1 MAVQQLAAV
10 VYIPD
15 SPLAAVR
22 RDRCE
27 GCGPAL
33 AGKSNSW
40 QLWHIPYSPLE
51 AVRRGRWLSNS
62 WHMLYIQIPDSPLA
76 AVRRDRCEGCG
87 CGPALAGSPTA
98 GSCGIY
104 LIVL

>member
-40 QLWHIPYSPLE
+40 QLWHIPDSPLA

-62 WHMLYIQIPDSPLA
+62 WQLGHIPDSPLA
-76 AVRRDRCEGCG
+76 AVRRGRCKG
-87 CGPALAGSPTA
+87 
-98 GSCGIY
+98 CGIY
-104 LIVL
+104 T

>member
-33 AGKSNSW
+33 AG
-40 QLWHIPYSPLE
+40 
-51 AVRRGRWLSNS
+51 
-62 WHMLYIQIPDSPLA
+62 
-76 AVRRDRCEGCG
+76 
-87 CGPALAGSPTA
+87 SPTA
-98 GSCGIY
+98 RCDTASAPSPA
-104 LIVL
+104 LPS